1 MRCLQQSQGHKW
13 TGSFGDCSTFVS
25 CLLLLIFTSRVDSKL
40 AMKASILLGI
50 VFIGSC
56 INGSTAYGFFGG
68 SDQDSKTSKIGNPQA
83 APFKL
88 DYKLSFKKPY
98 YYNNTI
104 PFWQT
109 TGGMYKIHGR
119 QEKAISCG

>member
-1 MRCLQQSQGHKW
+1 
-13 TGSFGDCSTFVS
+13 
-25 CLLLLIFTSRVDSKL
+25 
-40 AMKASILLGI
+40 MKASILFGI
-50 VFIGSC
+50 ACVGNFIS
-56 INGSTAYGFFGG
+56 GSTAYGFFGG
-68 SDQDSKTSKIGNPQA
+68 SDQDSKSTKIENPQA

-109 TGGMYKIHGR
+109 TGGM
-119 QEKAISCG
+119 A